1 MTVHRLSAGNGFRY
15 LLRNTASA
23 DVERDSQLPLAEYYA
38 SSGNPAGRWLGS
50 GLADL
55 AEGQGVTAGSAVSEA
70 AMTAVFGNAADP
82 VTGAALGR
90 GFPHRIG
97 ADGVLRAVG
106 VAGFD
111 LTLTVPKSVSVVW
124 ALGDAR
130 TRAAVVA
137 AHHCAIDQVIDVLE
151 ARVVATRVGHAGAS
165 RVTTRGVI
173 AAAFDHPDTRQADPN
188 LHTHVVVANRVQG
201 PDEKWRAIDARP
213 LFAAT
218 VTLSETYDALLTD
231 ELARTLPVAFGWRDR
246 GPRRTPAFEVD
257 GVDDQLLRLFSTRAA
272 AISTHLDRLVVEFT
286 AEHGRGPSRVETIRL
301 RQTATLTTR
310 PVKTT
315 HPWSDLLTS
324 WAQRART
331 LTGQD
336 PRDLLGAALNG
347 QYTRPLR
354 ARDVGFQSR
363 SELAALA
370 IVGVQERRS
379 TWSGWNLEAEIA
391 RVTKQL
397 TMASPKERARL
408 HAAVLRIATGNCVP
422 LHSPDAFADRWTQM
436 TRRWSSTTILDAE
449 TRLLQVAN
457 QGFGPA
463 TPPRLANDV
472 AANAAG
478 SGEISLELTRRGMTR
493 LAPDQAAA
501 MVQICTSGRGLDVLV
516 GPAGSGKTSTL
527 RAVKVTWAMS
537 RTTADVIG
545 LAPSAAAAQ
554 QLSDALGTRCETTA
568 KWLYETLGPA
578 GQRRAAA
585 IAELDAQL
593 SAGGPWTT
601 AGGGRHDTATRRRA
615 LVRQQEK
622 WRLQPGQLLI
632 VDEASL
638 AGTLELDH
646 LVTQAQAAG
655 AKVLLVGDQQQL
667 SAVQAGGA
675 FGLLARRTQTAE
687 LTGPWRFQNRWE
699 AHATRL
705 LRDGEPAA
713 LDAYRSHH
721 RLHSGFRED
730 VLDAAYNA
738 WRTDTEAGRDAL
750 LVAADNATVT
760 ELNARGRS
768 DAILT
773 GRASRQG
780 VELCDGITAGVGD
793 RIITRRNDRRLPVG
807 EGDHVRNGNT
817 WVITSMHLDG
827 SVSAQLIN
835 RANDKEPT
843 KDESRHNDNNCRPQ
857 VVLPADYVAEHV
869 DLGYAITAQR
879 VQSRTVDT
887 AHVITGPGM
896 SREHLYVALS
906 RGRHA
911 NHAYTP
917 LDDSTGEEAHLRGGS
932 HSVSTDQTILE
943 QILTISS
950 AEPSAT
956 ESLEAAGRPQPHL
969 VAARP
974 QISTLQWQTN
984 DRREPDRPSP
994 SM

>member
-1 MTVHRLSAGNGFRY
+1 MTVHRLSAGSGFRY

-23 DVERDSQLPLAEYYA
+23 DVDRDAQLPLVDYYT
-38 SSGNPAGRWLGS
+38 SSGNPAGRWLGA

-55 AEGQGVTAGSAVSEA
+55 AEGQGVKAGSLVSEA
-70 AMTAVFGNAADP
+70 GMTAVFGNAVDP
-82 VTGAALGR
+82 VSRATLGR
-90 GFPHRIG
+90 VFPHRTD
-97 ADGVLRAVG
+97 AEGVLRAVG

-111 LTLTVPKSVSVVW
+111 LTFTVPKSVSVVW
-124 ALGDAR
+124 ALGDDR
-130 TRAAVVA
+130 TRAAVLA
-137 AHHCAIDQVIDVLE
+137 AHHAAIDQVMAVLE
-151 ARVVATRVGHAGAS
+151 DRVVATRVGHAGAS
-165 RVTTRGVI
+165 RVATRGVI
-173 AAAFDHPDTRQADPN
+173 AAAFDHPDTRESDPN

-201 PDEKWRAIDARP
+201 LDRQWRTIDGRP

-231 ELARTLPVAFGWRDR
+231 ELARTLPMEFGWRDR

-257 GVDDQLLRLFSTRAA
+257 GVDDDLLQLFSTRSAT
-272 AISTHLDRLVVEFT
+272 ISTHLDRLLIEFT
-286 AEHGRGPSRVETIRL
+286 ADHGRGPSRVETIRL
-301 RQTATLTTR
+301 RQTATLATR

-315 HPWSDLLTS
+315 HAWSDLLTS
-324 WAQRART
+324 WAQRARE
-331 LTGQD
+331 LTGRE
-336 PRDLLGAALNG
+336 PHDLLNAALNG

-354 ARDVGFQSR
+354 ARDVGMQSCH
-363 SELAALA
+363 ELATLA

-379 TWSGWNLEAEIA
+379 TWNGWNLEAEIA

-397 TMASPKERARL
+397 TMASAKERAHL
-408 HAAVLRIATGNCVP
+408 HAAVLRIATNDCVP
-422 LHSPDAFADRWTQM
+422 LHDPDAVADRWAQM
-436 TRRWSSTTILDAE
+436 NRRWSSTEILDAE
-449 TRLLQVAN
+449 SRLLQVAHH
-457 QGFGPA
+457 GFGPA
-463 TPPRLANDV
+463 TAARLANEV
-472 AANAAG
+472 TANAVG
-478 SGEISLELTRRGMTR
+478 PGELSNELARRGMTQ

-527 RAVKVTWAMS
+527 RGIKVTWCMS
-537 RTTADVIG
+537 QRTADVIG

-568 KWLYETLGPA
+568 KWQYETLGPA
-578 GQRRAAA
+578 GQQRAAA

-601 AGGGRHDTATRRRA
+601 AGGGRYDTATRRRS
-615 LVRQQEK
+615 LIREQEK

-638 AGTLELDH
+638 AGTLELNH
-646 LVTQAQAAG
+646 LVAQSQAAG

-675 FGLLARRTQTAE
+675 FGLLSRRTHTAE
-687 LTGPWRFQNRWE
+687 LTGLWRFQNRWE

-713 LDAYRSHH
+713 LDAYRSHD
-721 RLHSGFRED
+721 RLHSGLRED
-730 VLDAAYNA
+730 VLDAAYSA

-750 LVAADNATVT
+750 LVAADNATVI

-773 GRASRQG
+773 GRASHHG
-780 VELCDGITAGVGD
+780 VELQDGTTAGVGD
-793 RIITRRNDRRLPVG
+793 RIITRHNDRRLPVG

-817 WVITSMHLDG
+817 WVITSMHPNG
-827 SVSAQLIN
+827 SVMAQLIN
-835 RANDKEPT
+835 RANDRKPAKE
-843 KDESRHNDNNCRPQ
+843 DSRHNDNTGRPQ
-857 VVLPADYVAEHV
+857 VMLPAEYVAEHV

-917 LDDSTGEEAHLRGGS
+917 LDDSTDAEAHLRDGS
-932 HSVSTDQTILE
+932 HSAATDQTILE
-943 QILTISS
+943 QILATSS

-974 QISTLQWQTN
+974 QVPTPQWQTN
-984 DRREPDRPSP
+984 DRRAPDRPSP

>member
-1 MTVHRLSAGNGFRY
+1 MTVHRLSVGSGFRY

-23 DVERDSQLPLAEYYA
+23 DIERDAQLPLADYYT
-38 SSGNPAGRWLGS
+38 SSGNPEGRWLGS
-50 GLADL
+50 GLAGL
-55 AEGQGVTAGSAVSEA
+55 AEGQSLLARSAVSEA
-70 AMTAVFGNAADP
+70 AMTAVFGNAVDP
-82 VTGAALGR
+82 VTGVALGR
-90 GFPHRIG
+90 AFPHRID
-97 ADGVLRAVG
+97 AEGVLRAVG

-111 LTLTVPKSVSVVW
+111 LTFTVPKSVSVVW

-130 TRAAVVA
+130 TRAAVAA
-137 AHHCAIDQVIDVLE
+137 AHHAAIDQVMDVLE

-188 LHTHVVVANRVQG
+188 LHTHVVIANRVQG

-218 VTLSETYDALLTD
+218 VSLSETYDALLTD

-257 GVDDQLLRLFSTRAA
+257 GVDERLIQLFSTRSAT
-272 AISTHLDRLVVEFT
+272 ISTHLDRLLVEFT
-286 AEHGRGPSRVETIRL
+286 AERGRGPSRVETIRL
-301 RQTATLTTR
+301 RQTATLATR
-310 PVKTT
+310 PDKTT
-315 HPWSDLLTS
+315 HAWSDLLTS
-324 WAQRART
+324 WVQRARA
-331 LTGQD
+331 LTGQE
-336 PRDLLGAALNG
+336 PRDLLSAALNG
-347 QYTRPLR
+347 QYSRPLR
-354 ARDVGFQSR
+354 ARDVGLQSR
-363 SELAALA
+363 NELAALA

-397 TMASPKERARL
+397 TMASPKERAHL
-408 HAAVLRIATGNCVP
+408 HAAILRIATGDCVP
-422 LHSPDAFADRWTQM
+422 LHDPGAFADRWTQM
-436 TRRWSSTTILDAE
+436 ARRWSSTTILDAE

-457 QGFGPA
+457 QGVGPA
-463 TPPRLANDV
+463 TAPRLANDV
-472 AANAAG
+472 ATNAAG
-478 SGEISLELTRRGMTR
+478 PGEISLELTRRGMTR

-501 MVQICTSGRGLDVLV
+501 MVQICASGRGLEVLV

-527 RAVKVTWAMS
+527 RAVKVTWRMS

-568 KWLYETLGPA
+568 KWLHETLGPA

-585 IAELDAQL
+585 IAELDVQL
-593 SAGGPWTT
+593 AADGPWS
-601 AGGGRHDTATRRRA
+601 AVGGGRYDAATRRRA
-615 LVRQQEK
+615 LVGEQDK
-622 WRLQPGQLLI
+622 WRLQSGQLLI

-687 LTGPWRFQNRWE
+687 LTGLWRFQNRWE

-705 LRDGEPAA
+705 LRHGDPAA
-713 LDAYRSHH
+713 LEAYRLHD
-721 RLHSGFRED
+721 RLHSGWRED
-730 VLDAAYNA
+730 VLDAAYSA
-738 WRTDTEAGRDAL
+738 WRADTEAGRDSL

-768 DAILT
+768 DAIAT
-773 GRASRQG
+773 GRASQHG
-780 VELCDGITAGVGD
+780 VELCDGTTAGVGD
-793 RIITRRNDRRLPVG
+793 RIITRHNDRRLRVG

-817 WVITSMHLDG
+817 WVITSVHRDG
-827 SVSAQLIN
+827 SLTAQLIN
-835 RANDKEPT
+835 RANDKG
-843 KDESRHNDNNCRPQ
+843 PQ
-857 VVLPADYVAEHV
+857 TDHSHHTDRNIRLRVVLPADYVTEHI

-887 AHVITGPGM
+887 AHVITGHGM

-911 NHAYTP
+911 NHGYTP
-917 LDDSTGEEAHLRGGS
+917 LDGS
-932 HSVSTDQTILE
+932 DAKECHRRTEPSLLTDQPILE
-943 QILTISS
+943 RILATSS

-956 ESLEAAGRPQPHL
+956 EALETVSHPQLAPVPNRPQMS
-969 VAARP
+969 AF
-974 QISTLQWQTN
+974 QWQSHG
-984 DRREPDRPSP
+984 RGEPDRPSR

>member
-1 MTVHRLSAGNGFRY
+1 MTAHRLSAGTGFRY

-23 DVERDSQLPLAEYYA
+23 DVERDSLLPLAEYYA

-50 GLADL
+50 GLGGL
-55 AEGQGVTAGSAVSEA
+55 AEGQGLPARSAVSEA
-70 AMTAVFGNAADP
+70 AMTAVFGNAVDP

-90 GFPHRIG
+90 TFPHRID

-111 LTLTVPKSVSVVW
+111 LTFTVPKSVSVVW
-124 ALGDAR
+124 ALGDAL
-130 TRAAVVA
+130 TRAAVVT
-137 AHHCAIDQVIDVLE
+137 AHRSAIDQVMDVLE

-231 ELARTLPVAFGWRDR
+231 ELARTLPVEFGWRDR

-257 GVDDQLLRLFSTRAA
+257 GVDERLIQLFSTRSAT
-272 AISTHLDRLVVEFT
+272 ISTQLDRLVIEFT

-301 RQTATLTTR
+301 RQTATLATR

-315 HPWSDLLTS
+315 HAWSELLTS
-324 WAQRART
+324 WAQRARE
-331 LTGQD
+331 LTGRE
-336 PRDLLGAALNG
+336 PRDLLSAALSG
-347 QYTRPLR
+347 QYSRPLR
-354 ARDVGFQSR
+354 VRDVGMQSCH
-363 SELAALA
+363 ELAALA

-397 TMASPKERARL
+397 TMATAKERTNL
-408 HAAVLRIATGNCVP
+408 HAAVLRIATNDCVP
-422 LHSPDAFADRWTQM
+422 LHDPDAVADRWAQM
-436 TRRWSSTTILDAE
+436 NRRWSSTAILDAE
-449 TRLLQVAN
+449 TRLLQAAN
-457 QGFGPA
+457 HGVGPA
-463 TPPRLANDV
+463 TAAGLANSV
-472 AANAAG
+472 AANAVG
-478 SGEISLELTRRGMTR
+478 PGEISPELARLGMTQ

-527 RAVKVTWAMS
+527 RGIKVLWRLS
-537 RTTADVIG
+537 QRTADVIG

-568 KWLYETLGPA
+568 KWLHETLGPA

-593 SAGGPWTT
+593 SAGGPWTA
-601 AGGGRHDTATRRRA
+601 AGGGRYDTANRRQA
-615 LVRQQEK
+615 LVREQEK

-675 FGLLARRTQTAE
+675 FGLLSRRTQTAE
-687 LTGPWRFQNRWE
+687 LTGLWRFQNRWE
-699 AHATRL
+699 AQATRL
-705 LRDGEPAA
+705 LRDGDPAA
-713 LDAYRSHH
+713 LDAYRLHD
-721 RLHSGFRED
+721 RLHSGWRED
-730 VLDAAYNA
+730 VLDAAYSA
-738 WRTDTEAGRDAL
+738 WRADTEAGRDSL

-768 DAILT
+768 DAIAT
-773 GRASRQG
+773 GGASQHG
-780 VELCDGITAGVGD
+780 VELCDGTTAGVGD
-793 RIITRRNDRRLPVG
+793 RIITRHNDRRLPVG

-817 WVITSMHLDG
+817 WVITSVHRDG
-827 SVSAQLIN
+827 SLTTQLIN
-835 RANDKEPT
+835 RTNDKELT
-843 KDESRHNDNNCRPQ
+843 KDDSRHTDHNNRPQ
-857 VVLPADYVAEHV
+857 VVLPAEYVAEHV

-879 VQSRTVDT
+879 AQSRTVDA
-887 AHVITGPGM
+887 AHVITGPEM

-917 LDDSTGEEAHLRGGS
+917 LDDSTGEEAHRSGES
-932 HSVSTDQTILE
+932 HLAATDQTILE
-943 QILTISS
+943 QILATSS

-974 QISTLQWQTN
+974 QISTPQWQTN
-984 DRREPDRPSP
+984 DRRAPDRPSP